1 MARNG
6 IIGLG
11 RWIILAVVL
20 VVIPS
25 FSSSYVL
32 TLINNA
38 LIGIIAISGLNLI
51 SGYTGVISLG
61 NAAFLGIG
69 AFSAGILVTQFSIPW
84 WLSIV
89 LGAFVAMLV
98 GLFIGIPALRLK
110 GIYLLMATIALHFIT
125 EFALIEY
132 TLWTKKLSGIR
143 FPKIEVVGFVFNSQ
157 AKYYYL
163 LLAITALV
171 IFFLY
176 NLFRTAVGRSL
187 MATRDNEAAA
197 RAMGVNIVYAKLM
210 AFAISSFIIGMAGGL
225 QGIYVR
231 NVAAEM
237 YSFSVT
243 FDQLCALFIG
253 GIGTLLG
260 PVYGA
265 AFITFLPDFIG
276 MFINLAKQ
284 ALPFMADSL
293 GKYHFEIIYFIYGL
307 CIVLVLMFKPTGLAG
322 MFSDLYKFIN
332 NLLKK
337 TSVFKS
343 TLIEQGASHH
353 AGDTEP

>member
-1 MARNG
+1 MLLKETRIKIEHRFQKNILMARDG

-20 VVIPS
+20 VVIPF
-25 FSSSYVL
+25 FSSNYVL

-38 LIGIIAISGLNLI
+38 LISSIAITGLNLI

-89 LGAFVAMLV
+89 LGALLAMLV
-98 GLFIGIPALRLK
+98 GLIIGIPALRLK

-125 EFALIEY
+125 EFSLHKY

-143 FPKIEVVGFVFNSQ
+143 FPKVEVGGFVFDSQ
-157 AKYYYL
+157 EKFYYL
-163 LLAITALV
+163 LLAIAALV

-176 NLFRTAVGRSL
+176 NLFRTALGRSL

-197 RAMGVNIVYAKLM
+197 KAMGVNIVYAKLM
-210 AFAISSFIIGMAGGL
+210 AFAVSSFIIGIAGGL

-231 NVAAEM
+231 NVIDEM
-237 YSFSVT
+237 YGFSVT

-253 GIGTLLG
+253 GIGTLFG

-265 AFITFLPDFIG
+265 VFITFLPDFIG
-276 MFINLAKQ
+276 MIINFAKQ
-284 ALPFMADSL
+284 ALPFMVGSL
-293 GKYHFEIIYFIYGL
+293 EKYHFEIIYFIYGL

-322 MFSDLYKFIN
+322 MFSGFYKFID

-337 TSVFKS
+337 RF
-343 TLIEQGASHH
+343 
-353 AGDTEP
+353 

>member
-20 VVIPS
+20 VVIP
-25 FSSSYVL
+25 FFLGSYEL

-38 LIGIIAISGLNLI
+38 LISIIAISGLNLI
-51 SGYTGVISLG
+51 SGYTGVISLA

-69 AFSAGILVTQFSIPW
+69 AFSAGILVTQFSMPW

-89 LGAFVAMLV
+89 IGAFVAMLV
-98 GLFIGIPALRLK
+98 GIIIGIPALRLK
-110 GIYLLMATIALHFIT
+110 GIYLLMATIALHYIT
-125 EFALIEY
+125 EFALIKY

-143 FPKIEVVGFVFNSQ
+143 FPKLEVMGFVFDSQ

-163 LLAITALV
+163 LLIIAALV
-171 IFFLY
+171 MLFLY

-187 MATRDNEAAA
+187 MATRDNESAAK
-197 RAMGVNIVYAKLM
+197 AMGVNIVYTKLM
-210 AFAISSFIIGMAGGL
+210 AFAVSSFIIGMAGGL

-237 YSFSVT
+237 YGFSVT

-253 GIGTLLG
+253 GIGSLFG

-276 MFINLAKQ
+276 MFINFAKQ
-284 ALPFMADSL
+284 ALPFMEGAL
-293 GKYHFEIIYFIYGL
+293 GKFHFEIIYFIYGL
-307 CIVLVLMFKPTGLAG
+307 LIVLVLMFKPTGLAG
-322 MFSDLYKFIN
+322 MFSDLYGFIN
-332 NLLKK
+332 NLFK
-337 TSVFKS
+337 TPILNNMQIKQD
-343 TLIEQGASHH
+343 ERQH